1 MQRTDVLE
9 QFAGVGSGSRCRGG
23 GSRRGRTRGCH
34 RSRERGGGWGTK
46 LAKEQ
51 GIDADA
57 DDVYRWFTRHPEW
70 YGPKDPAIAR
80 VLADKSGETI
90 DWLQEMGVPFL
101 KEVGPLF
108 GYTELPVI
116 HHVDGKGAEMVR
128 VLAEA
133 AEKAGVGTLTDT
145 SATKLVADAD
155 GRVIGVEAVQKKN
168 PVRIKANKGV
178 VMATGSF
185 AGSTAMIGQMNAEC
199 ANLLPGSNPEHGR
212 RPGHG
217 HGAGRLHHA
226 RLGHA
231 ADELVGRP

>member
-1 MQRTDVLE
+1 MGVAASSYLAGCSAPTSSSDSQEWDQEADVVVVGAGGAGLAAAIEAANAGASVLLLE
-9 QFAGVGSGSRCRGG
+9 KASAVGGDSALSDGIL
-23 GSRRGRTRGCH
+23 
-34 RSRERGGGWGTK
+34 GGWGTK

-128 VLAEA
+128 VLAET

-155 GRVIGVEAVQKKN
+155 GRIIGVEAVQKKN
-168 PVRIKANKGV
+168 PVKANK
-178 VMATGSF
+178 ARSWQR
-185 AGSTAMIGQMNAEC
+185 AAS
-199 ANLLPGSNPEHGR
+199 PEA
-212 RPGHG
+212 RP
-217 HGAGRLHHA
+217 
-226 RLGHA
+226 
-231 ADELVGRP
+231 